1 MSLCSVFCFV
11 SFPVCIPQNTLN
23 YSEKKCKLFNFKDEG
38 EGGGSY
44 YYIHSIEIE

>member
-11 SFPVCIPQNTLN
+11 SFPVCIPKYFN

-38 EGGGSY
+38 EGGGGLLLY
-44 YYIHSIEIE
+44 TFMQIE